1 MHATECEDRTPRR
14 THRTRGAHSY
24 FSHTNVTR
32 DQRTYV
38 GSNMRGI
45 APCLSKVIFSS
56 SMFHGTL
63 LDPHMSPHFSTPFS
77 TQFSTPFPA
86 PTPLLNTSMIR
97 SPCAT
102 PQGGLILGRLAEPSP
117 LTNNGRGSKGQEE
130 STSRTTHSTSCPP
143 ETPEGIVP
151 KSK

>member
-1 MHATECEDRTPRR
+1 MAISTMVGREVNTAFLIHQFFFLRDSCTFVVFLNSRTVHATGCEDRTHRR

-86 PTPLLNTSMIR
+86 PTPLLKTSM
-97 SPCAT
+97 S
-102 PQGGLILGRLAEPSP
+102 Q
-117 LTNNGRGSKGQEE
+117 
-130 STSRTTHSTSCPP
+130 
-143 ETPEGIVP
+143 
-151 KSK
+151 